1 MSEDMLNKYACA
13 DLERGS
19 GRSGPPPPP
28 LEKFSGSAPEYVT
41 LFMKVE
47 REKQNVAEGNKTKE

>member
-13 DLERGS
+13 DLERES
-19 GRSGPPPPP
+19 GRSGPPPP
-28 LEKFSGSAPEYVT
+28 LENFFGSAPEYVT